1 MAGTFPQNIPR
12 PFTSPGRTHTSS
24 LSPAARFHGYST
36 NQDNEDEVGLT
47 TTSNSAFPRGL
58 EQPPAGSQ
66 GISRTTATEASSST
80 PSADLGLP
88 RNFTVSAL
96 APQLQSSPYIQYL
109 YGTLDRGQGYSTTNS
124 ARTSYTRVDSTAMGD
139 NPTLEAENGSQD
151 VDREAA
157 IISGAGD
164 VPVEEQIQAIPQ
176 TPIVSVCFLM
186 ISGRR
191 RVMTFEPE
199 TTVGRVKELVWNTW
213 PSGPGRSS
221 SHSHTTKNSSNLNSD
236 WQEERPSTPSHLR
249 ILHLGKILQ
258 DEETLTACN
267 FPIHTS
273 SASSSPTIALPP
285 PTIVHLAIRPAGPGF
300 TDFGDH
306 GDLEKKKSRGPRTR
320 LVARFSSVLASAD
333 SANEATSSPVQ
344 GTSVSAGTSSVS
356 QQQSSAD
363 DSHGCT
369 CCIVC

>member
-24 LSPAARFHGYST
+24 LSPAARFHGFST

-47 TTSNSAFPRGL
+47 TTSNTAFPQGL

-139 NPTLEAENGSQD
+139 NPTFEAENGSQD
-151 VDREAA
+151 VGREGA
-157 IISGAGD
+157 IVSGAGD
-164 VPVEEQIQAIPQ
+164 APVEEQIEAIPQ

-213 PSGPGRSS
+213 PSGP
-221 SHSHTTKNSSNLNSD
+221 D

-258 DEETLTACN
+258 DEETLTGE
-267 FPIHTS
+267 FPVIS
-273 SASSSPTIALPP
+273 FEQQQQQPSL
-285 PTIVHLAIRPAGPGF
+285 
-300 TDFGDH
+300 
-306 GDLEKKKSRGPRTR
+306 
-320 LVARFSSVLASAD
+320 RFSSMQFPNSYLFCFIFAHDCS
-333 SANEATSSPVQ
+333 TSSYHC
-344 GTSVSAGTSSVS
+344 SSRYPPRRTRV
-356 QQQSSAD
+356 
-363 DSHGCT
+363 H
-369 CCIVC
+369 

>member
-1 MAGTFPQNIPR
+1 
-12 PFTSPGRTHTSS
+12 
-24 LSPAARFHGYST
+24 
-36 NQDNEDEVGLT
+36 
-47 TTSNSAFPRGL
+47 
-58 EQPPAGSQ
+58 
-66 GISRTTATEASSST
+66 
-80 PSADLGLP
+80 
-88 RNFTVSAL
+88 
-96 APQLQSSPYIQYL
+96 
-109 YGTLDRGQGYSTTNS
+109 
-124 ARTSYTRVDSTAMGD
+124 MGD

-151 VDREAA
+151 VDREGA
-157 IISGAGD
+157 IVSGAGD
-164 VPVEEQIQAIPQ
+164 APVEEQIQAIPQ

-213 PSGPGRSS
+213 PSGP
-221 SHSHTTKNSSNLNSD
+221 D

-306 GDLEKKKSRGPRTR
+306 GDLEKKKNRGPRTR

-344 GTSVSAGTSSVS
+344 GTSVSAGASSIS
-356 QQQSSAD
+356 QQQRSAD